1 MMQSLFIKNN
11 SYIVDITLT
20 RKKTFEKMFG
30 EAKNI
35 TYICGAQG
43 AQKPHCWPKS
53 EKGIRCESG
62 TIPVAV
68 YLGFRSGEFMFVAF
82 FATGK
87 ILGRR
92 NKRDESEDLPVH
104 LDDWYL
110 QDTGV
115 NQNLFFQSLFLR
127 RLRA

>member
-43 AQKPHCWPKS
+43 AQKPHCWLMG

-68 YLGFRSGEFMFVAF
+68 YLDS
-82 FATGK
+82 
-87 ILGRR
+87 
-92 NKRDESEDLPVH
+92 
-104 LDDWYL
+104 
-110 QDTGV
+110 
-115 NQNLFFQSLFLR
+115 
-127 RLRA
+127 